1 MKQYNN
7 STNTNDTS
15 DILTTIKYLSI
26 YVSIITT
33 VLLICTLCGVDF
45 IIN

>member
-1 MKQYNN
+1 MRQFNN
-7 STNTNDTS
+7 STNSNDTS

-33 VLLICTLCGVDF
+33 VVLICTLCGVNF
-45 IIN
+45 TIN